1 MTVKRYLA
9 LWYERDEY
17 DQWIETS
24 EHKTIDEAKTVAFKN
39 ASKGDCH
46 LYAEVHESTL
56 GRDCWEDT
64 GEWIN
69 HHDTGNKWSGWITRE
84 KYEAAW
90 T

>member
-1 MTVKRYLA
+1 MKRYLA

-24 EHKTIDEAKTVAFKN
+24 EHETKNEAMQAAFKS

-46 LYAEVHESTL
+46 LYAEVHESTFKSI
-56 GRDCWEDT
+56 RDGWDDT

-69 HHDTGNKWSGWITRE
+69 HCDSGIKWSGWITRE
-84 KYEAAW
+84 KYEALY